1 MKRMAYTHSGSTF
14 WKMAAFYATY
24 FFVFGIY
31 MPYWPL
37 WLNDIGLT
45 PVEIGWV
52 LAGAFWIKVVV
63 QPIVAHVSDTTG
75 RTKTLTAVLMGM
87 SAIGFVIL
95 SDLQNFWPVFLLAVI
110 TAACYQPVLPIMESV
125 ILNFAKIGNLRYG
138 HIRLWGS
145 VTFIIATLGGG
156 WLFDEGRSD
165 RIIWFLVAGMTLVSL
180 SCLLIPNHE
189 NVERTKSKIKN
200 YAKLFLSPLFIF
212 FLITTGLLH
221 ISHSVLYGFGTL
233 YWRSLGH
240 SETIIGLFWSVG
252 VLAEIILF
260 TIIGRHE
267 KQIGYLLLL
276 LLASAAAV
284 ARWPLLAIFDS
295 QIAIIVLQ
303 TLHGFTFG
311 AAHLG
316 AMAFL
321 TKHVP
326 AEISATGQSLYYT
339 LIGGIFSGCMLP
351 LAGKLYSDLS
361 GNAFFIMS
369 CCAGCSLISLL
380 FLSRIAKQDIEVT

>member
-87 SAIGFVIL
+87 SAIGFLIL